1 MADLPA
7 RPAVTR
13 RVREINAGFE
23 ASPFSR
29 LAITHALSTAG
40 DAFVTV
46 ALAGSLF
53 FDISPHAARGRVAL
67 SLLLT
72 MTPFAVVAPFLGP
85 AIDKIKGGRRLMIV
99 LSCIGRVV
107 VCLAMGQVVHN
118 LLLFPA
124 AFGALVLS
132 RTYAV
137 AKSSLVPTVVD
148 DEDRLVEAN
157 AKLALIG
164 VLAGFVGSGPAIF
177 FLKVVN
183 AAWALRVGALVF
195 VVAAAS
201 AVRLR
206 QARPGAPPPPELA
219 RADLHEPAIVLAAS
233 TAMAVLRGGVGFLTF
248 LIAFELKKSG
258 APSWWFGLVLAA
270 TLVGGT
276 LGAVVAPRLRAR
288 VSEEN
293 MLAAALAAVALGAL
307 LATRLSVRPASALL
321 AAVVGLAA
329 NAAKLSFDSL
339 VQRDAPEAVQG
350 RSFARF
356 EASFQVAWVIG
367 ALLPVIITLPAQAG
381 FVTLAIASLV
391 ALASYLSGRRVA
403 KAHPHPP
410 LSHSSQPIDGNLTR
424 SAGQNGEESSV
435 GDVDALEPEAGGVDL
450 GGGGQLPG

>member
-1 MADLPA
+1 L
-7 RPAVTR
+7 AVAAPTG
-13 RVREINAGFE
+13 REINRGFE
-23 ASPFSR
+23 PSPFSR
-29 LAITHALSTAG
+29 LAVTHALSSAG

-53 FDISPHAARGRVAL
+53 FNISPHAARGRVAL

-85 AIDKIKGGRRLMIV
+85 AIDRVKGGRRLMVV
-99 LSCIGRVV
+99 LSCVGRVLI
-107 VCLAMGQVVHN
+107 CLAMAQVVHN

-137 AKSSLVPTVVD
+137 AKSSLVPTVVEH
-148 DEDRLVEAN
+148 EDRLVEAN

-164 VLAGFVGSGPAIF
+164 VIAGFVGSGPAIF
-177 FLKVVN
+177 FLKVVD

-219 RADLHEPAIVLAAS
+219 RADLHEPAIVLAAA
-233 TAMAVLRGGVGFLTF
+233 TAMAVLRGGIGFLTF
-248 LIAFELKKSG
+248 LIAFAFRRPPA

-270 TLVGGT
+270 TLAGGM
-276 LGAVVAPRLRAR
+276 LGAVVAPRLRNR

-293 MLAAALAAVALGAL
+293 MLAGALAVVAAGAL
-307 LATRLSVRPASALL
+307 LATRLSVRPACALL
-321 AAVVGLAA
+321 AGVAGLAA
-329 NAAKLSFDSL
+329 SAAKLSFDSL
-339 VQRDAPEAVQG
+339 VQRDAPAAVQG

-367 ALLPVIITLPAQAG
+367 ALLPVLITLPPQAG
-381 FVTLAIASLV
+381 FVALAMACGV
-391 ALASYLSGRRVA
+391 ALASYASGRRVA
-403 KAHPHPP
+403 KAHPSGFGQQIAH
-410 LSHSSQPIDGNLTR
+410 QGVQ
-424 SAGQNGEESSV
+424 SAGQNQDLGSV
-435 GDVDALEPEAGGVDL
+435 GDVDALQPETGGVDL
-450 GGGGQLPG
+450 GGGGQHPS

>member
-99 LSCIGRVV
+99 LSCAGRVL
-107 VCLAMGQVVHN
+107 VCLAMGQAVHN

-148 DEDRLVEAN
+148 DEDR
-157 AKLALIG
+157 
-164 VLAGFVGSGPAIF
+164 
-177 FLKVVN
+177 
-183 AAWALRVGALVF
+183 
-195 VVAAAS
+195 
-201 AVRLR
+201 
-206 QARPGAPPPPELA
+206 
-219 RADLHEPAIVLAAS
+219 
-233 TAMAVLRGGVGFLTF
+233 
-248 LIAFELKKSG
+248 
-258 APSWWFGLVLAA
+258 
-270 TLVGGT
+270 
-276 LGAVVAPRLRAR
+276 
-288 VSEEN
+288 
-293 MLAAALAAVALGAL
+293 
-307 LATRLSVRPASALL
+307 
-321 AAVVGLAA
+321 
-329 NAAKLSFDSL
+329 
-339 VQRDAPEAVQG
+339 
-350 RSFARF
+350 
-356 EASFQVAWVIG
+356 
-367 ALLPVIITLPAQAG
+367 
-381 FVTLAIASLV
+381 
-391 ALASYLSGRRVA
+391 
-403 KAHPHPP
+403 
-410 LSHSSQPIDGNLTR
+410 
-424 SAGQNGEESSV
+424 
-435 GDVDALEPEAGGVDL
+435 
-450 GGGGQLPG
+450 